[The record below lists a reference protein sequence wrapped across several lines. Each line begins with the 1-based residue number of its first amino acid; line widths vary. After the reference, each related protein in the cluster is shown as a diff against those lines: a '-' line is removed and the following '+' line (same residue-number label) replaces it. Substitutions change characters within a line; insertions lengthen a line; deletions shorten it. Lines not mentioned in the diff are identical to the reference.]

1 MGDAMAITWRN
12 MEDATVDMGPSFA
25 ITPAQKGTWVEIGVS
40 DLVKTL
46 SPNDAHLVLKLDC
59 LASGSSQSHVL
70 FGTSDTDKAPQLVK
84 SDGTTANVL
93 ASQDAFVR
101 GGKYKEVRYGV
112 SNFMGI
118 KKENN
123 EASVRKGLVRF
134 DLSGYDLSSFTRAV
148 LRLHV
153 KDIGRDTFRAITV
166 SKLNN
171 PDLDLHTVSWN
182 TLDASQVTVGEAV
195 TIHKNLK
202 GRWIDFVVTDL
213 LQSSTPIQTAI
224 FLLENK
230 GAARGHGWMQF
241 DTLESD
247 VNLAPQLI
255 LDALDS
261 VADSTPSPTVSP
273 TQTLNPTAAFD
284 EFVIAPTQDAYLRGG
299 IYQYSNFGT
308 DPALVVK
315 KDGNNND
322 NRDYDPKSILVFD
335 TSRFNFQSSS
345 TTLILLLEN
354 RSNNNPVTFG
364 SRESDHPPHVIT

>member
-1 MGDAMAITWRN
+1 
-12 MEDATVDMGPSFA
+12 MGPSFA

-101 GGKYKEVRYGV
+101 GGTYEDEQYGLSEEMMVKKDNNAKY
-112 SNFMGI
+112 N
-118 KKENN
+118 
-123 EASVRKGLVRF
+123 RKGLVRF
-134 DLSGYDLSSFTRAV
+134 DLSGYDLSSSTTAV
-148 LRLHV
+148 LRLHIT
-153 KDIGRDTFRAITV
+153 DIGRESFRAITV

-182 TLDASQVTVGEAV
+182 TLDTSQAIVGNTV

-202 GRWIDFVVTDL
+202 GHWIDIVVTDL
-213 LQSSTPIQTAI
+213 LQSSTPIQTAT
-224 FLLENK
+224 FLLDNR
-230 GAARGHGWMQF
+230 GSARAHGWIKF

-247 VNLAPQLI
+247 ANLAPQLI

-261 VADSTPSPTVSP
+261 VADS
-273 TQTLNPTAAFD
+273 N
-284 EFVIAPTQDAYLRGG
+284 
-299 IYQYSNFGT
+299 
-308 DPALVVK
+308 
-315 KDGNNND
+315 
-322 NRDYDPKSILVFD
+322 
-335 TSRFNFQSSS
+335 
-345 TTLILLLEN
+345 
-354 RSNNNPVTFG
+354 
-364 SRESDHPPHVIT
+364 